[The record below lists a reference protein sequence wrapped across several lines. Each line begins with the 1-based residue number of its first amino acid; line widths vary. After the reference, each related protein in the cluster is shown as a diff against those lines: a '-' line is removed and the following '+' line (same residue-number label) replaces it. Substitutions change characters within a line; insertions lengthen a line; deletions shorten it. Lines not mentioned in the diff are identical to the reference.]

1 MIGRSAKP
9 GPDYVPEAE
18 PDQKLWIRINGTG
31 YVVQKVSDDPK
42 FLEALREGMRIE
54 GTTCDGLLAR
64 FAKLVLLDGAENHP
78 VALTTLANCD
88 WTHVTQEIL
97 ENFLRRKRYR

>member
-1 MIGRSAKP
+1 
-9 GPDYVPEAE
+9 
-18 PDQKLWIRINGTG
+18 
-31 YVVQKVSDDPK
+31 
-42 FLEALREGMRIE
+42 MRIE

-97 ENFLRRKRYR
+97 ENFCAANGIDDLCGSEWLQESGEDVPLIH

>member
-18 PDQKLWIRINGTG
+18 PDQKLWIRVNGTG

-42 FLEALREGMRIE
+42 FLEA
-54 GTTCDGLLAR
+54 
-64 FAKLVLLDGAENHP
+64 FK
-78 VALTTLANCD
+78 
-88 WTHVTQEIL
+88 
-97 ENFLRRKRYR
+97 RRNED